1 MSTNKFSFNY
11 LLITITII
19 ASVFILGAAYKYR
32 FKSAETIVV
41 TGLAEQDFTSDLIV
55 WTGSFSRTSFDLR
68 TAYANLKDDELR
80 VTQYLQQKGVPEN
93 AMVFS
98 STDIQKNFSEKYD
111 TNGRAVGSEFNGYTL
126 VEKIKVESKEID
138 KIEKLSREI
147 TELLQQDIEFS
158 SAQPSYY
165 YTKLNELKINL
176 LADASKDG
184 KIRAE
189 TIAKNAG
196 SHLGCIRKATMG
208 VFQITGKNDNE
219 NYSYGGAFNTTS
231 KQKTA
236 SITLK
241 VEYQVD

>member
-1 MSTNKFSFNY
+1 MNSKFSFNY
-11 LLITITII
+11 LLISVTVI

-32 FKSAETIVV
+32 FKSSETIVV

-55 WTGSFSRTSFDLR
+55 WTGSFSRTSFDLK

-98 STDIQKNFSEKYD
+98 STGIQKNFSEKYD

-138 KIEKLSREI
+138 KIEQLSREI
-147 TELLQQDIEFS
+147 TELLQQGIEFS

-196 SHLGCIRKATMG
+196 SSLGSIRKATMG

-241 VEYQVD
+241 VEYQVH

>member
-1 MSTNKFSFNY
+1 MNTKFSFNY
-11 LLITITII
+11 LLISIAII
-19 ASVFILGAAYKYR
+19 VSVFILGAAYKYK

-55 WTGSFSRTSFDLR
+55 WTGSFSRTGLDLK
-68 TAYANLKDDELR
+68 TAYSSLKEDEQK
-80 VTQYLQQKGVPEN
+80 VKQYLQQKGVPEN

-111 TNGRAVGSEFNGYTL
+111 ANGRSIGSEFNGYTL
-126 VEKIKVESKEID
+126 VEKVKVESKEIN

-147 TELLQQDIEFS
+147 TELLQQGIEFS

-184 KIRAE
+184 KLRAE

-196 SHLGCIRKATMG
+196 SNLGGIRKATMG

-241 VEYQVD
+241 VEYQVN